1 MRRTKFQRILAFALA
16 LTFVLGGMLGVSAAD
31 TSTSVT
37 ETDISDIKALLNA
50 ISYSDY
56 LENTKDVESATDE
69 IVIDVTKGYTYTAR
83 DGKVF
88 TETTDVS
95 GLFTEGGN
103 QSFAY
108 VGEFDGKEGLY
119 VPGNGAVSWTTDAIK
134 KLEKYNIVIEY
145 YPIANKSASIER
157 IFLINGETPFK
168 EARYLTIS
176 KVWKNAYPDGEF
188 KVPEG
193 ESGADYLSKAVAV
206 GINARVESREDGEY
220 VMYEMPDVWTT
231 DVSAIVDEQTLRFF
245 TVDIDDNEIRS
256 SLDQSPEWTE
266 YYFKDSNGFFAEP
279 FAFAID
285 HM

>member
-88 TETTDVS
+88 TEATDVS

-134 KLEKYNIVIEY
+134 KMEKFKFNL
-145 YPIANKSASIER
+145 SFQ
-157 IFLINGETPFK
+157 FLHEK
-168 EARYLTIS
+168 MAKL
-176 KVWKNAYPDGEF
+176 VKNT
-188 KVPEG
+188 
-193 ESGADYLSKAVAV
+193 
-206 GINARVESREDGEY
+206 
-220 VMYEMPDVWTT
+220 VM
-231 DVSAIVDEQTLRFF
+231 
-245 TVDIDDNEIRS
+245 
-256 SLDQSPEWTE
+256 
-266 YYFKDSNGFFAEP
+266 
-279 FAFAID
+279 
-285 HM
+285 